1 MRHKH
6 LSAIMINLPNRFKY
20 FPAVLFLLA
29 VILSILT
36 TYHVTGNY
44 IDSDAS
50 SELVLAKQLSET
62 GNIIS
67 RDWFYSTELRV
78 LNTQLIYA
86 PLFHIF
92 SDWHLVRFSG
102 AIILQAIYMLSYGFM
117 LNQGGFS
124 KSDFFLSG
132 SLLLLPVSVAYGRI
146 MLYHCYYIPHIA
158 LSFFLVG
165 LFLGFV
171 KGAALSPVKD
181 CIRLGF
187 LFFFSF
193 IGGLGGIRQLMITH
207 APMILLIL
215 LLCLIEDLHSN
226 DTGKA
231 SFLSAQ
237 KLLPLMI
244 AMLALLAAYL
254 GYKVNTDIFPKYY
267 SFRSYDNTA
276 LSTPKTS
283 ELGNIL
289 YSFLHQFGYRK
300 TIGVMSLLGILSLG
314 SIPAAGFCLYI
325 AYKNARCCKVTT
337 DLRKPF
343 VFLFFLSYVVVMTTI
358 FLITESVGIYNYT
371 LYYVLC
377 LPWAAPLLLSIP
389 TYFPP
394 EIHPFNFRRIFSW
407 ISIVILFA
415 NGFANIVYFRTGRF
429 GQPYEGLSF
438 QEKNKA
444 AQLTELVDYLVEN
457 DYDSGYGTF
466 WECNLITELSDGQL
480 PMSNIS
486 ITKDTSENVY
496 LCYYDWLT
504 FQSQRDAPKEKAF
517 LIIPSAS
524 QQLFEQSYNFS
535 YCTCIYSDDF
545 HCAYHIDDMDY
556 FSKTMYDY

>member
-117 LNQGGFS
+117 LNQGGFG

-187 LFFFSF
+187 LLFFSF

-267 SFRSYDNTA
+267 SFRSYGNTV
-276 LSTPKTS
+276 LSTPKIS

-289 YSFLHQFGYRK
+289 YGFLHQFGYRT
-300 TIGVMSLLGILSLG
+300 TIGVMTLLGILSLG
-314 SIPAAGFCLYI
+314 SIPATGFCLYI
-325 AYKNARCCKVTT
+325 AYKNARCCKITT

-358 FLITESVGIYNYT
+358 FLITQSVNNYRYT

-415 NGFANIVYFRTGRF
+415 NGFANIVYFRTERF
-429 GQPYEGLSF
+429 GQPYEGLYF

-457 DYDSGYGTF
+457 DYDAGYATF
-466 WECNLITELSDGQL
+466 WESNIVTELSDGKL
-480 PMSNIS
+480 PMVSVS
-486 ITKDTSENVY
+486 FEDDEKEVSF
-496 LCYYDWLT
+496 LHYYTWLV
-504 FQSQRDAPKEKAF
+504 SQWQMEAPKEKPF
-517 LIIPSAS
+517 LIITTESKVI
-524 QQLFEQSYNFS
+524 FEKSLNFP
-535 YCTCIYSDDF
+535 YCTCIYSDEY
-545 HCAYHIDDMDY
+545 HCAYSIDDLEK
-556 FSKTMYDY
+556 FSETLNY